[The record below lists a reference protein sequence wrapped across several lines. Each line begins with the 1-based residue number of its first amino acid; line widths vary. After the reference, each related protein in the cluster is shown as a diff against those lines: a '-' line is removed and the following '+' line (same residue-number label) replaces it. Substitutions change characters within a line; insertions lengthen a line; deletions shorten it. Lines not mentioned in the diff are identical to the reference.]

1 MLSGSAAV
9 NPKARTIAPVRP
21 PRVTGGVQPNQ
32 YRKEVSQVIYEI
44 AMLQIEERQREVD
57 RESLARLA
65 RPDRTLSQK
74 LSMLQRI
81 ARSRRRVVAPIA

>member
-1 MLSGSAAV
+1 M
-9 NPKARTIAPVRP
+9 
-21 PRVTGGVQPNQ
+21 
-32 YRKEVSQVIYEI
+32 IYEI